1 MKTLIFTLSLLVAAS
16 LPFSNLHSQ
25 IITETISYFDGDTE
39 LEGFLVYDVSNDGI
53 LPGIIVV
60 HQWSGISDYEMKRAE
75 MLAELGYVA
84 FVADIYGKGVRPKTR
99 EESGATAS
107 IYRNDIPLFRSR
119 VNAAL
124 NEIKKSDKTDNSNIA
139 AIGYCFGGG
148 AVLELARSGAD
159 LKGVVSFHGSLGTPN
174 LEDAKNIK
182 AKVLVLHGN
191 IDPAVPKESIDN
203 FFKEMENANVDYKF
217 IGYAGAV
224 HSFTK
229 WDAGDNVASGNA
241 YNETADRRSWIDMKV
256 FFDEI
261 FED

>member
-1 MKTLIFTLSLLVAAS
+1 MRSAIFIFSIFLSAVFLS
-16 LPFSNLHSQ
+16 SNVHSQ
-25 IITETISYFDGDTE
+25 IVTETVAYFDGDTE
-39 LEGFLVYDVSNDGI
+39 LEGFLVYDNSKSG
-53 LPGIIVV
+53 LQPGVIVV
-60 HQWSGISDYEMKRAE
+60 HQWTGISEYEMKRAE

-107 IYRNDIPLFRSR
+107 KYRNDIPLFRSR
-119 VNAAL
+119 INSAL
-124 NEIKKSDKTDNSNIA
+124 KEFRKSGKADNSNIA

-159 LKGVVSFHGSLGTPN
+159 IKGVVSFHGSLGTPN
-174 LEDAKNIK
+174 LEDANNIK

-203 FFKEMENANVDYKF
+203 FFKEMEDANVDYKF

-224 HSFTK
+224 HSFSK

-241 YNETADRRSWIDMKV
+241 YNETADKRSWIDMQV

-261 FED
+261 FD